1 MSDMEYSGVSTK
13 RFTRAGEMT
22 VYTSHG
28 CFRCE
33 MLKKWLKSRN
43 LVFEEKSLDDV
54 EVMADL
60 IMRNAVIL
68 SAPVLEI
75 EEALL
80 TEDQIFDD
88 DGAIKDA
95 LVEIFEEAE

>member
-1 MSDMEYSGVSTK
+1 
-13 RFTRAGEMT
+13 
-22 VYTSHG
+22 
-28 CFRCE
+28 
-33 MLKKWLKSRN
+33 
-43 LVFEEKSLDDV
+43 
-54 EVMADL
+54 MADL